1 MMGQKENLDA
11 SSEGTAASKFDDVI
25 SGSSTSL
32 LSTLI
37 GSVGDVGDFF
47 FPPDVV
53 GGVCPRVS
61 GEEEAIVWNAAA
73 EACDSERVHVVWQ
86 SVGNCIWYLAIR
98 SSDLVSHTNSWCP
111 LAALLPTKD
120 DIANLPICYTYFGEE
135 LAVLMMVATEEL
147 HIFRGTAP
155 VIRAKAERIVR
166 EYGEKTQTVNI
177 DPFRIGQMKPV
188 PWYSASLFEDRA
200 RRILAAASVFAA
212 LVVIAISFVV
222 WLLASMA
229 TISARSDLSAASER
243 TQGKVMKLLQDAQ
256 NMRSSPLREQ
266 IEKFLSVNDGLLSLN
281 GFLTVYSV
289 KEQAVRWKALVPPS
303 ATADRISAMGGKNIE
318 TTEKG
323 VVIGNDAQIEF
334 ESTKDRQ

>member
-1 MMGQKENLDA
+1 MGQKENFDSRGDA
-11 SSEGTAASKFDDVI
+11 TTASKFDDII

-32 LSTLI
+32 VRSLVGPI
-37 GSVGDVGDFF
+37 GDVGDFF

-53 GGVCPRVS
+53 GGVCPRVA
-61 GEEEAIVWNAAA
+61 GEEESIVWNAAA

-86 SVGNCIWYLAIR
+86 SVGNCIWYLAVK

-111 LAALLPTKD
+111 LAALLPTKE
-120 DIANLPICYTYFGEE
+120 DIGNLPVCYTYFGEE
-135 LAVLMMVATEEL
+135 LAVLMMVGAEEL

-166 EYGEKTQTVNI
+166 EYGEKTRTITI

-200 RRILAAASVFAA
+200 RRILAAASVFTS
-212 LVVIAISFVV
+212 LSIVGLSFVI
-222 WLLASMA
+222 WLLASMT
-229 TISARSDLSAASER
+229 TISARHDLSAANER
-243 TQGKVMKLLQDAQ
+243 TQGKVTKLLQDAQ

-266 IEKFLSVNDGLLSLN
+266 IERFLNVNDGLLSLN

-289 KEQAVRWKALVPPS
+289 KEKVIRWKALVPPS

-323 VVIGNDAQIEF
+323 VVIGNDAQIEY
-334 ESTKDRQ
+334 ESMNRGRR